1 MLHRIRSYDPA
12 HNLDTHVPFQKFNS
26 LLSNRYLQK
35 AHQVPLALQ
44 EGAVQQKMYVPLLP

>member
-12 HNLDTHVPFQKFNS
+12 HNLDTHVPFQKLNG
-26 LLSNRYLQK
+26 LLSNRYPQQV
-35 AHQVPLALQ
+35 HQVPLALQ